1 MKCPQ
6 CSFENEDGAA
16 FCENCGE
23 VFPAVA
29 APARGATAEVP
40 VIDIPEVK
48 TPSTDPEVRGEVL
61 SDVPP
66 VLKVPD
72 ISTEPAPK
80 PHHSTVADLVRPVPE
95 APAEPDFSGFERL
108 VDSSYVP
115 PAVSQAGDTAEI
127 PRITGDYVPRARS
140 YAMGLTEKEL
150 RRRDRQ
156 QKKMAK
162 KFSRMQEKEEMRR
175 AKEALKAE
183 KERLRAEAAAARADQ
198 APADDDATAVAAGL
212 VLASAASVPGPEGAE
227 DALIEGA
234 SAIVV
239 RDQAALTAAEAATG
253 ETGEVALAP
262 REGVALETAGA
273 GELASAATA
282 ASAGETAVLKTR
294 EAASA
299 TTDASAPASAEPS
312 EKSGTRKAAASAAAT
327 TAFASAKGN
336 GAGEKAAKK
345 DKSAKKSKA
354 AKSSGRPAMRR
365 APLIAAACVVLALA
379 VAGTAWGTY
388 NAEIWGGK
396 TIPDVVGLSQE
407 EATAALGERGFAV
420 EAADEKSDMA
430 PGTVLAASPDQ
441 GTRAAEGSTVSL
453 TVAVP
458 HVVPEVLGL
467 TQQEAADALAAEGL
481 GAISVIEQKSNDAE
495 GTVLSVAPEAG
506 TEVLSTDEITLTV
519 AVPYTVPDVTGLG
532 KSDATDALEAEG
544 YTVDTHWSYSED
556 VEEGTVL
563 YTEPEAGTEYDTGQ
577 EVVVYL
583 AKSRANELVARASEI
598 LPGARLKSGDDRY
611 IIDEVKSV
619 EYAGDDVVKY
629 TCIAHKYEDVTL
641 PFGLGTQRY
650 EDTKQETLEGT
661 LTFDSDN
668 EVTTADPSISYS

>member
-48 TPSTDPEVRGEVL
+48 TPLTDPSVRGEGL

-72 ISTEPAPK
+72 ISAEPAPK
-80 PHHSTVADLVRPVPE
+80 PHHSTVADLVRSVPE

-183 KERLRAEAAAARADQ
+183 KERLRAEAAAARAEQ
-198 APADDDATAVAAGL
+198 APVDEDATAVAAGL
-212 VLASAASVPGPEGAE
+212 VLAGAASVTAPEGAE

-239 RDQAALTAAEAATG
+239 RDQTALTAAEAAAG
-253 ETGEVALAP
+253 ETGEMALAP
-262 REGVALETAGA
+262 REGMALEATGT
-273 GELASAATA
+273 GELAAVATA

-294 EAASA
+294 EIASA
-299 TTDASAPASAEPS
+299 TADASAPTSAEPS
-312 EKSGTRKAAASAAAT
+312 EKTGTRKAAVSAAT
-327 TAFASAKGN
+327 TTFAAKGD
-336 GAGEKAAKK
+336 GAAKKAAKKEKAAKK
-345 DKSAKKSKA
+345 DKA
-354 AKSSGRPAMRR
+354 AKATGRPAIRR

-379 VAGTAWGTY
+379 AAGTAWGTY

-481 GAISVIEQKSNDAE
+481 GTISVVEQKSNDAE

-544 YTVDTHWSYSED
+544 YTVDTHWTYSED

-598 LPGARLKSGDDRY
+598 LPGARLKSGEDRY

-629 TCIAHKYEDVTL
+629 TCTAHKYEDVTL

-661 LTFDSDN
+661 LSFDSDN